1 MEKVLQAC
9 ATVMLRYLDSY
20 SQLSLICTNR
30 KIRSA
35 LVSRDP
41 YVKRA
46 LLKRVLAN
54 DENEKVALK
63 RSKVRIVDYKPFK
76 IEMKSTRD
84 CAEEVEGDYV
94 NFLDL
99 PRRGLVCVRNNFRSN
114 WLTYVSPGKT
124 PSEFKYFI
132 EDGKVYA
139 GKKPGFKCDMY
150 ESFADVPLKAFP
162 EVLWIQIGD
171 LSQPVQYTLPNKG
184 DLTLDDL
191 FEMEHEALW
200 PNLSH
205 DRYGV
210 AGNSAAVAMHL
221 LLNFMRE
228 NLHRVENLPITTGN
242 KLNPA
247 FVRIWSEL
255 MRDAVDSDE
264 HIQGWFGAPKGP
276 RLFNSLREAMGIEE
290 LPDET
295 MIVKFV

>member
-9 ATVMLRYLDSY
+9 ATVMLGYLDSY
-20 SQLSLICTNR
+20 SQVSLICTNQE
-30 KIRSA
+30 IRSA

-46 LLKRVLAN
+46 LLKRVLAD

-63 RSKVRIVDYKPFK
+63 RSKVRIVDYKPFQ
-76 IEMKSTRD
+76 IEIELTKDT
-84 CAEEVEGDYV
+84 EEDEGD
-94 NFLDL
+94 LLEL
-99 PRRGLVCVRNNFRSN
+99 PHRGLVRVRNKFKCEWS
-114 WLTYVSPGKT
+114 TYVSPGKT

-132 EDGKVYA
+132 EDNKVYA
-139 GKKPGFKCDMY
+139 GKKPGFKCDLY
-150 ESFADVPLKAFP
+150 DSFADIPLKQFP

-171 LSQPVQYTLPNKG
+171 LSAPVSYTLPSGG

-200 PNLSH
+200 PNFSN

-210 AGNSAAVAMHL
+210 AGNSAGRAMNRL
-221 LLNFMRE
+221 LRFMRE
-228 NLHRVENLPITTGN
+228 NLHRVVEHLPIAMGN

-255 MRDAVDSDE
+255 MSDAVDSDE
-264 HIQGWFGAPKGP
+264 LIQGWFGAPKGP